1 MADTV
6 FTFPCPCC
14 NKLIEVDVR
23 SGKARAA
30 RPEEAKGGRDL
41 DQMLKDHGRDRQ
53 RLGDLFSSAQDLEQK
68 RGERLEEQLRR
79 AKEEAK
85 KDKDSRPRNPFD
97 ME

>member
-53 RLGDLFSSAQDLEQK
+53 RLGDLFSSAQNLEQK

>member
-30 RPEEAKGGRDL
+30 RPDEAKGGRDL
-41 DQMLKDHGRDRQ
+41 EQMLKEHGRDQ
-53 RLGDLFSSAQDLEQK
+53 KRLGDLFSSAQDLEQK

>member
-30 RPEEAKGGRDL
+30 RPDEAKGGRDL
-41 DQMLKDHGRDRQ
+41 DQMLKEHGRDRQ

>member
-1 MADTV
+1 MAETV

-41 DQMLKDHGRDRQ
+41 DQLLKDQGRDRQ
-53 RLGDLFSSAQDLEQK
+53 RLGDLFSSAKELEQK
-68 RGERLEEQLRR
+68 RGDRLEEQLRR

-85 KDKDSRPRNPFD
+85 KDKDTRPRNPFD